1 MRWIE
6 VRKEMVMTID
16 LYTKAV
22 LTVIAACL
30 AWISIG
36 GPSLITS
43 VQAQP
48 EGQRVIIAGW
58 EWRGRNIST
67 MPLPL
72 PVHDYGPASGNLPIR

>member
-1 MRWIE
+1 MR
-6 VRKEMVMTID
+6 ID

-30 AWISIG
+30 VWISSG

-43 VQAQP
+43 VHAQP

-58 EWRGRNIST
+58 EWRGRTLST

-72 PVHDYGPASGNLPIR
+72 PVHDYGSTSGNLPIR